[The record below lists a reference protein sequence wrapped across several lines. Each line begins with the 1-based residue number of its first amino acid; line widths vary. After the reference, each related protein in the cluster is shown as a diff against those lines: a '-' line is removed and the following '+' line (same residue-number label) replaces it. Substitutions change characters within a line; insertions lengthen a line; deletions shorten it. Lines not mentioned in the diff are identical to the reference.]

1 MNTWM
6 LMTIL
11 TTTRLINLIDVQ
23 SKRIYVYNLSI

>member
-23 SKRIYVYNLSI
+23 SKRINLT

>member
-1 MNTWM
+1 

-23 SKRIYVYNLSI
+23 SKRINLTEATVYNLSI

>member
-11 TTTRLINLIDVQ
+11 TTTRLINLKDVQ
-23 SKRIYVYNLSI
+23 SKRINST